1 MSKKPK
7 AVQIGRIIIRTPEEQ
22 AVENSRL
29 LKGEFARL
37 SAVHKA
43 KLKKLSRNYDPSRDV
58 NATAARPG
66 ADNALAIPSRYGDRL
81 HYRDGRVL
89 PFPSTHLKA

>member
-7 AVQIGRIIIRTPEEQ
+7 AITIGRIIIRTPEEQ
-22 AVENSRL
+22 AAENSRL

-37 SAVHKA
+37 SAVQKSQ
-43 KLKKLSRNYDPSRDV
+43 LKKLSRNYDPSRDV

-66 ADNALAIPSRYGDRL
+66 ADNALSIPSRYDDRL
-81 HYRDGRVL
+81 HFRDGRVL
-89 PFPSTHLKA
+89 PFPSTNQKA